1 MDHLIALLIEH
12 GVGLVLLVTLA
23 ARLGAPVP
31 ASPFLVVVGA
41 LTVGGQISLPGAFIA
56 SMLANILGDGA
67 WFLAGRSYGY
77 RVLKLL
83 CRISMSPD
91 SCVRQ
96 SEAFITRWGGASL
109 IAAKFL
115 PGISVVAPP
124 MAGALGMSNRAFLAF
139 EGLAAAIWTLLF
151 LGLGVGF
158 SGQIQQI
165 LEVLTGMGK
174 VALIALAVL
183 LLIFAAQRYLRRRMF
198 ARDVAMARISVAELR
213 DLMAQDPAPLV
224 IDVRSAAGRE
234 IDPRRIP
241 GALAVELDQVLR
253 RSAEWPAGR
262 EIVLYCNCPNDASA
276 ARAAGLLARQGLTRV
291 RPLAGGLDAWSEAG
305 HPLERHEAAAGRA
318 TMAPHPTP

>member
-1 MDHLIALLIEH
+1 MEHLIALLIEH

-56 SMLANILGDGA
+56 SILANILGDGA

-83 CRISMSPD
+83 CRISLSPD

-96 SEAFITRWGGASL
+96 SEAFITRWGGTSL

-139 EGLAAAIWTLLF
+139 ESLAAAIWTLLF
-151 LGLGVGF
+151 LGLGVAF
-158 SGQIQQI
+158 SGQIQQV
-165 LEVLTGMGK
+165 LELLTGMGK
-174 VALIALAVL
+174 AALIALAVL

-198 ARDVAMARISVAELR
+198 ARDVAMARIGVAELR

-276 ARAAGLLARQGLTRV
+276 ARAAGLLVRQGLTRV

-305 HPLERHEAAAGRA
+305 HPLERHEAATGRA
-318 TMAPHPTP
+318 TMAATTNP

>member
-1 MDHLIALLIEH
+1 MEHLIALLIEH

-56 SMLANILGDGA
+56 SILANILGDGA

-83 CRISMSPD
+83 CRISLSPD

-96 SEAFITRWGGASL
+96 SEAFITRWGGTSL

-139 EGLAAAIWTLLF
+139 ESLAAAIWTLLF
-151 LGLGVGF
+151 LGLGVAF
-158 SGQIQQI
+158 SGQIQQV
-165 LEVLTGMGK
+165 LELLTGMGK
-174 VALIALAVL
+174 AALIALAVL

-198 ARDVAMARISVAELR
+198 ARDVAMARIGVAELR

-276 ARAAGLLARQGLTRV
+276 ARAAGLLVRQGLTRV
-291 RPLAGGLDAWSEAG
+291 RPLAGGLDAWAAAG
-305 HPLERHEAAAGRA
+305 HPLEHHEATAGRA
-318 TMAPHPTP
+318 TMATPINP

>member
-1 MDHLIALLIEH
+1 LEHLIALLIEH

-56 SMLANILGDGA
+56 SILANILGDGA

-83 CRISMSPD
+83 CRISLSPD

-96 SEAFITRWGGASL
+96 SEAFITRWGGTSL

-139 EGLAAAIWTLLF
+139 ESLAAAIWTLLF
-151 LGLGVGF
+151 LGLGVAF
-158 SGQIQQI
+158 SGQIQQV
-165 LEVLTGMGK
+165 LELLTGMGK
-174 VALIALAVL
+174 AALIALAVL

-198 ARDVAMARISVAELR
+198 ARDVAMARIGVAELR
-213 DLMAQDPAPLV
+213 ELMTQDPAPLV

-241 GALAVELDQVLR
+241 GALAVELDQVQR

-276 ARAAGLLARQGLTRV
+276 ARAAGLLVRQGLTRV
-291 RPLAGGLDAWSEAG
+291 RPLAGGLDAWAAAG
-305 HPLERHEAAAGRA
+305 HPLERHEAAPGRA